1 MKKKKLHTFD
11 HQPRSQGSLRLTGIQ
26 VEFENEFKKI
36 IFRPGA
42 NKNGKTKKSN
52 CLSWNLLDI
61 NTTTGYISGH
71 KDVLSTSFKT
81 RQSKLSER
89 KPTKRIFMT
98 GSELRCT
105 CYVTAYVWWT
115 QLANR
120 WLKLRVEMHGKN
132 GARFNQAN
140 DSGLVVFAKKKG
152 PDRRLSLT
160 ELFILKTFFF
170 SGFICYCLNCNY
182 HFDDHISI
190 KFVLRQFTSSFMF
203 HSFHRWRWTKQIGLL
218 PIYGSS

>member
-1 MKKKKLHTFD
+1 MNFFYFKLKVSVLNSSLTFDWLGHVIVKNKWNIPEKKMKWRNQLWEILLSLFYTHFSEEKKLHTFD

-42 NKNGKTKKSN
+42 NKNEKTKKSN

-105 CYVTAYVWWT
+105 CYVTAYVCST
-115 QLANR
+115 QLTN
-120 WLKLRVEMHGKN
+120 
-132 GARFNQAN
+132 
-140 DSGLVVFAKKKG
+140 
-152 PDRRLSLT
+152 
-160 ELFILKTFFF
+160 
-170 SGFICYCLNCNY
+170 
-182 HFDDHISI
+182 
-190 KFVLRQFTSSFMF
+190 
-203 HSFHRWRWTKQIGLL
+203 
-218 PIYGSS
+218 